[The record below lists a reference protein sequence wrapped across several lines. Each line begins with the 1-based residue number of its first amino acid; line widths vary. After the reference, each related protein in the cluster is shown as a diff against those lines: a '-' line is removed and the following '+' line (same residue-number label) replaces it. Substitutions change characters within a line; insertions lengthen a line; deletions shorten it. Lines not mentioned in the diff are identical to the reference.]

1 MYIGE
6 IAAKAGVSVQAVR
19 FYERRGLMR
28 KATRSPSGYRRY
40 SKDDL
45 EILKAIAQC
54 QGLGFTLSETRRLL
68 ALFWVPDPKTGRPR
82 YEANDTACL
91 VDAAQ
96 IGQEKLAALDREI
109 ERLLQCREALAST
122 LGRVRKTIKERQR
135 KRA

>member
-28 KATRSPSGYRRY
+28 KAARSPVGYRRY
-40 SKDDL
+40 GKDDL

-54 QGLGFTLSETRRLL
+54 QSLGFTLAETRRLL

-91 VDAAQ
+91 VDAAE
-96 IGQEKLAALDREI
+96 IGREKLATLDREI
-109 ERLLQCREALAST
+109 ERLTRCRAALAAT
-122 LGRVRKTIKERQR
+122 LTRVRKTIKQRQR
-135 KRA
+135 ERA